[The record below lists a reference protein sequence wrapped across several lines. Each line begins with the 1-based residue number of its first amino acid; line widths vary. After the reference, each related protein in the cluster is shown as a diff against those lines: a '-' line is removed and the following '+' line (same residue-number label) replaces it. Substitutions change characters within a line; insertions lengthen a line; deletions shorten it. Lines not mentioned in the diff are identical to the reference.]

1 MADNN
6 SSHEKVR
13 GKHPTEEIIYQRL
26 VNAIIDKR
34 LRPGQHLNE
43 VKLAESFDIP
53 RSRVRRVLERLR
65 DENIIEIRLH
75 HGAFISR
82 PTVEDARYVFEA
94 RRHLE
99 HLVIQLACERA
110 TAKDIESLRA
120 LLEQERSAFDA
131 HRSDVNR
138 MAAAFHLQ
146 LAHIA
151 GNPVIER
158 MVGLLIQRCILV
170 QSVYETREGVLCLT
184 DEHLSLVDS
193 LALRDV
199 SEAQSKMHH
208 HFEHIFSSLDLSS
221 PPCNEIDIYDFL

>member
-1 MADNN
+1 MADN
-6 SSHEKVR
+6 SSSNEKLR

-65 DENIIEIRLH
+65 DEDVIEIRLH
-75 HGAFISR
+75 HGAFVSR
-82 PTVEDARYVFEA
+82 PTVEDAKYVFEA

-99 HLVIQLACERA
+99 NLVIQLVCERA
-110 TAKDIESLRA
+110 TSNDIESLRK
-120 LLEQERSAFDA
+120 LLVEERSAFDSN
-131 HRSDVNR
+131 RSDVNR
-138 MAAAFHLQ
+138 MAAKFHLQ

-158 MVGLLIQRCILV
+158 MVNLLIQRCILV
-170 QSVYETREGVLCLT
+170 QSVYETKEGVLCLT
-184 DEHLSLVDS
+184 DEHASLVDS
-193 LALRDV
+193 LATRNIE
-199 SEAQSKMHH
+199 EAQHKMHH
-208 HFEHIFSSLDLSS
+208 HFEHIFSSLNLDS
-221 PPCNEIDIYDFL
+221 PPSSEIDIYDFL

>member
-1 MADNN
+1 MADN
-6 SSHEKVR
+6 SSNENHR

-43 VKLAESFDIP
+43 VKLAESYNIP

-65 DENIIEIRLH
+65 DEDVVEIRLH
-75 HGAFISR
+75 HGAFVSR
-82 PTVEDARYVFEA
+82 PTVEDAKYVFEA

-99 HLVIQLACERA
+99 DVVIQLACERA
-110 TAKDIESLRA
+110 TSEDIESLRA
-120 LLEQERSAFDA
+120 LLLQERSAFEA

-138 MAAAFHLQ
+138 MAAEFHVL
-146 LAHIA
+146 LARIA

-170 QSVYETREGVLCLT
+170 QSVYETKEGMLCLT
-184 DEHLSLVDS
+184 DEHTDLVDS
-193 LALRDV
+193 LAAGNTAD
-199 SEAQSKMHH
+199 AQHKMHH
-208 HFEHIFSSLDLSS
+208 HFDHIVSSLDLSETRRS
-221 PPCNEIDIYDFL
+221 EVDIYDFI